1 MKPIRV
7 LFLVLITKIN
17 LAQTNTCTQ
26 IDTDLVGSYKK
37 LTSLNYGYG
46 DSIDFYSDTFS
57 NKITNYISKNPETI
71 KCPFNGLKEN
81 HCSVVTSADGLFRIY
96 SWDTWLGGTMHDF
109 NNIYQFTS
117 NQKTYTKIYDYPEG
131 DYGTYYTDIYTLKA
145 NNKTYYLTLR
155 MNSFSTR
162 DHMQAVDICTI
173 EGGSLNDSVA
183 LIKSHD
189 SLISSISVE
198 YNFMSVINHP
208 ERPLRL
214 IKYDADKKIIYIPI
228 VMENGDVTDRF
239 ILYQF
244 KGKYFECIEIQKPK
258 KPKK

>member
-1 MKPIRV
+1 MSF
-7 LFLVLITKIN
+7 LFFAWVTSVSF
-17 LAQTNTCTQ
+17 AQKNTCTQ
-26 IDTDLVGSYKK
+26 MDTDLVGSYKK
-37 LTSLNYGYG
+37 LTNLTYGYG
-46 DSIDFYSDTFS
+46 DSVEFYSNAFS

-71 KCPFNGLKEN
+71 TCPFTGLKEN
-81 HCSVVTSADGLFRIY
+81 YCSVVTSADGLFRIY

-117 NQKTYTKIYDYPEG
+117 NQKTYTKIYDYGEG

-162 DHMQAVDICTI
+162 DHMQAINICTI
-173 EGGSLNDSVA
+173 EGDTLNNSVA
-183 LIKSHD
+183 LIKNRD
-189 SLISSISVE
+189 TLLSSIIVE
-198 YNFMSVINHP
+198 YNFMSVVNRP

-214 IKYDADKKIIYIPI
+214 IKYDVDKKIIYIPI
-228 VMENGDVTDRF
+228 VLDNGDVTDRF

-244 KGKYFECIEIQKPK
+244 KGNYFECIEIQKPK
-258 KPKK
+258 ASKK